1 MAKRFLTPTGL
12 VSLASDP
19 ATGSEGNLYFNNTSD
34 VIKIYRNG
42 AWENL
47 VHTSEEIQDAAS
59 GLLDHS
65 NHVNIEATYDDNNN
79 QIILEADLSSVG
91 ATGYYGSFYHSSSA
105 IISASATT
113 QEVVIPIN
121 TTAEANGVSIQN
133 NISGKPT
140 RIKFANAGVY
150 NIQFSVQLANSNN
163 TIHNATIWLKK
174 NGTNVPSSSGQVTV
188 PEKHGGVNGQIIQAW
203 NYVMS
208 LAANDFIEFYFQVED
223 IGIFIET
230 IPVGTTP
237 TTPESPAIIVTA
249 QQITNT
255 LAPGFGGSGSS
266 FYLNDLLDVS
276 IISPENHQLVAFN
289 QETGLWKNLHPSE
302 INLATLTNLNSASTS
317 LLASAS
323 TLYIP
328 KTDQQSIINT
338 ASAAAVN
345 YVVDSAPG
353 ALDTLN
359 ELAAALNDDANFAST
374 VIGTIASSSAAA
386 VSSAVS
392 SASANTVSQINALT
406 TSDIEEGSRLYF
418 TNQRSLTTASTALV
432 HSNHTNITAT
442 YNSASNQ
449 IILTGNAGGGGAG
462 GDGASVIYSTEQPD
476 TSQLSIGDIWVD
488 SNASVGYSG
497 SSTPFVNQLTYWLED
512 DNGNLLP
519 DADNVYSVGSS
530 AFRVKDL
537 YLGAS
542 SLYMQNPSSPN
553 QNIALTMDL
562 NGNMQIGNHKIITT
576 GNAQS
581 NLDLSSYAT
590 KLYANS
596 ASAYALNSASAY
608 TQSQLDS
615 ASSNLTSSIN
625 TKLSIQSA
633 STTYATKAELSN
645 VNVDL
650 SAYLSKAE
658 ASAMYQKRIPY
669 SSASPTP
676 TQLGDMWVDNTG
688 TAAILNI
695 WDGNEWK
702 YESYVPTPNVL
713 SILPV
718 SSTSAGTIIDI
729 TGANFVSGA
738 TVQFIGTNGTPYNAT
753 VVQRVSATLL
763 KATTPALAQAYEPYS
778 IKVINPSGNYGILAG
793 ALDAGS
799 TPAWITPQGSIGT
812 LYDIER
818 GIKTFNVSASDAD
831 LQSLQYSIVGGALP
845 AGMIL
850 SASAGVISGLASPV
864 VNDTTYTFDVRASDG
879 INSSTRT
886 FSLLMKAP
894 VTITYTSVGSNTFT
908 APTALTYVK
917 ILLVGGGGGA
927 GSSRGNGPGG
937 NGGGGGIVYNP
948 LVAVTAGQTYSLN
961 VGGAG
966 SGSGCNNQSGCS
978 GGVTTGFG
986 GTAGGGG
993 GGVSEHNGNCNS
1005 GWAGTSSMVGAT
1017 ALYEGGSGGCSFGAG
1032 GGGTQYSNSEFG
1044 SPTTFGGQCASQY
1057 YGGGGCHSG
1066 GGGAQGII
1074 RVKY

>member
-1 MAKRFLTPTGL
+1 
-12 VSLASDP
+12 
-19 ATGSEGNLYFNNTSD
+19 
-34 VIKIYRNG
+34 
-42 AWENL
+42 
-47 VHTSEEIQDAAS
+47 
-59 GLLDHS
+59 
-65 NHVNIEATYDDNNN
+65 
-79 QIILEADLSSVG
+79 
-91 ATGYYGSFYHSSSA
+91 
-105 IISASATT
+105 
-113 QEVVIPIN
+113 
-121 TTAEANGVSIQN
+121 
-133 NISGKPT
+133 
-140 RIKFANAGVY
+140 
-150 NIQFSVQLANSNN
+150 
-163 TIHNATIWLKK
+163 
-174 NGTNVPSSSGQVTV
+174 
-188 PEKHGGVNGQIIQAW
+188 
-203 NYVMS
+203 
-208 LAANDFIEFYFQVED
+208 
-223 IGIFIET
+223 
-230 IPVGTTP
+230 
-237 TTPESPAIIVTA
+237 
-249 QQITNT
+249 
-255 LAPGFGGSGSS
+255 
-266 FYLNDLLDVS
+266 
-276 IISPENHQLVAFN
+276 
-289 QETGLWKNLHPSE
+289 
-302 INLATLTNLNSASTS
+302 
-317 LLASAS
+317 
-323 TLYIP
+323 
-328 KTDQQSIINT
+328 
-338 ASAAAVN
+338 
-345 YVVDSAPG
+345 
-353 ALDTLN
+353 
-359 ELAAALNDDANFAST
+359 
-374 VIGTIASSSAAA
+374 
-386 VSSAVS
+386 
-392 SASANTVSQINALT
+392 
-406 TSDIEEGSRLYF
+406 
-418 TNQRSLTTASTALV
+418 
-432 HSNHTNITAT
+432 
-442 YNSASNQ
+442 
-449 IILTGNAGGGGAG
+449 
-462 GDGASVIYSTEQPD
+462 
-476 TSQLSIGDIWVD
+476 
-488 SNASVGYSG
+488 VGYSG
-497 SSTPFVNQLTYWLED
+497 SSAPFVNQLVYWLED

-562 NGNMQIGNHKIITT
+562 DGNMQIGNHKIITT
-576 GNAQS
+576 GNAQA

-608 TQSQLDS
+608 TQSQLNS

-778 IKVINPSGNYGILAG
+778 IKVTNPSGNYGILAG

-799 TPAWITPQGSIGT
+799 TPSWITASGSLGT

-831 LQSLQYSIVGGALP
+831 LQALEYSVTSGALP
-845 AGMIL
+845 TGMTL
-850 SASAGVISGLASPV
+850 SASGGVISGLASPV
-864 VNDTTYTFDVRASDG
+864 VNDTTYTFSITASDG
-879 INSSTRT
+879 TNSTARS
-886 FSLLMKAP
+886 FSILLKAP
-894 VTITYTSVGSNTFT
+894 VTTTYTSVGNNTFT

-917 ILLVGGGGGA
+917 VLLVGGGGGA
-927 GSSRGNGPGG
+927 GNSRGNGPGG

-966 SGSGCNNQSGCS
+966 SGAGCNNQSGCS

-1017 ALYEGGSGGCSFGAG
+1017 AVFDGGSGGCSFGAG
-1032 GGGTQYSNSEFG
+1032 GGGTQYSNVEFG
-1044 SPTTFGGQCASQY
+1044 SPTTFGGQCASQF

-1074 RVKY
+1074 RIKY